1 MNIIAAA
8 DTSAPSRAGEIRF
21 LGLPTWIK
29 ADRELTGGTSA

>member
-8 DTSAPSRAGEIRF
+8 DTSAPSRAREIRF